1 MGKRC
6 TLKISDIEAGDTGNP
21 LQIKGNIFQAVKKA
35 ELLLT
40 VPKRTGMKE
49 KGLRVVSLPWVTM
62 GKGRKVQGH

>member
-1 MGKRC
+1 M
-6 TLKISDIEAGDTGNP
+6 
-21 LQIKGNIFQAVKKA
+21 KKA
-35 ELLLT
+35 EFLLT